1 MTGVYVDFTLDGV
14 GMQLRHCAIEDRG
27 PRDGCFI
34 QAASRGAVVLVNGE
48 ALEEGGAPTPL
59 KHLDRITLGPCRLL
73 SVFLTSPMSSE
84 ENNAWTYDA
93 AFQELLHHESLQWT
107 LLSPVRRR
115 LLDKLKEAELLY
127 VEQANA
133 VSPSVS
139 QSLSHSLTH
148 SLTHSVGHDHT

>member
-1 MTGVYVDFTLDGV
+1 MDESL
-14 GMQLRHCAIEDRG
+14 
-27 PRDGCFI
+27 
-34 QAASRGAVVLVNGE
+34 QAASRGAVVLVNGV
-48 ALEEGGAPTPL
+48 ALAEGGSAAPVPL

-73 SVFLTSPMSSE
+73 SMFLTQPMTGE
-84 ENNAWTYDA
+84 ENGAWSYDA

-133 VSPSVS
+133 VAG
-139 QSLSHSLTH
+139 QWER
-148 SLTHSVGHDHT
+148 